1 MNIYVSNLSY
11 NVQAADLK
19 EIFAPYGVVTSATV
33 ISDKFTGKSRGFGFV
48 EMEDEAAKKAIAAL
62 DNSMVDGRSIK
73 LMEARR
79 REERPAPSNGVF
91 GGGYSKSKW

>member
-19 EIFAPYGVVTSATV
+19 EIFAPYGVVTAATV

-79 REERPAPSNGVF
+79 REERPAPGSGVF

>member
-79 REERPAPSNGVF
+79 REERPARVF